1 MVNKLKKVIAKSRLI
16 FSFVLWEQKQ
26 ACQMERTSNSVINVD
41 PYNRIN
47 SFIRMTVT
55 LEAQDSFD
63 INEPH

>member
-1 MVNKLKKVIAKSRLI
+1 
-16 FSFVLWEQKQ
+16 
-26 ACQMERTSNSVINVD
+26 MERTSNSVINVD

-55 LEAQDSFD
+55 LEAQDLFD